1 MKSTLLLP
9 CRSTRNKMKLMKR
22 VIQDE
27 AHGVDVSFRKAQRR
41 LHLSD
46 ASGLW
51 VRSGSMCVM
60 MGSNRAHGLDGLWA
74 VNAGSSGDVECTH
87 MCTWLQGEPRTR
99 EKWGRSVSSHGPE
112 TTGEHAL
119 GHHPQGPGGK
129 APLDGG
135 VRGSCSMMRG
145 VDPRVTEA
153 GSGVSWKGGRH
164 FTGKASDISLKR

>member
-1 MKSTLLLP
+1 
-9 CRSTRNKMKLMKR
+9 MKLMKR

-27 AHGVDVSFRKAQRR
+27 ARGVDVSFRKAQRR

-51 VRSGSMCVM
+51 ARSGSMCVM
-60 MGSNRAHGLDGLWA
+60 MGSNRAHGLDSLWA
-74 VNAGSSGDVECTH
+74 VNAGSLGDAECAH

-135 VRGSCSMMRG
+135 VRGSCSMMGGG

>member
-1 MKSTLLLP
+1 
-9 CRSTRNKMKLMKR
+9 MKLMKR

-74 VNAGSSGDVECTH
+74 VNAGSSGDVECI
-87 MCTWLQGEPRTR
+87 
-99 EKWGRSVSSHGPE
+99 K
-112 TTGEHAL
+112 
-119 GHHPQGPGGK
+119 
-129 APLDGG
+129 
-135 VRGSCSMMRG
+135 
-145 VDPRVTEA
+145 
-153 GSGVSWKGGRH
+153 
-164 FTGKASDISLKR
+164 